1 MAKTRPEGYPT
12 LTPYLMVQNAAAAI
26 DFYRQAFGA
35 EERLR
40 LDGPAGRIGHAE
52 LAIGDALIM
61 LADEPPEHEI
71 PAPGADRS
79 VSLHLFVDDVDAMAR
94 RAVAAG
100 ARQIRPVETQFY
112 GDRLGTFADPFGHV
126 WHLASHVE
134 DVAPDE
140 LKRRY
145 AAMCAGKP
153 AAAEREG
160 SASSA

>member
-1 MAKTRPEGYPT
+1 MAQARPEGYPT
-12 LTPYLMVQNAAAAI
+12 LTPYLMVHNAAAAI

-40 LDGPAGRIGHAE
+40 LDGPGGRVGHAE

-61 LADEPPEHEI
+61 LADEPPEQEVPG
-71 PAPGADRS
+71 PAADRS

-100 ARQIRPVETQFY
+100 ARQIRAVETQFY

-134 DVAPDE
+134 DVTPEE

-153 AAAEREG
+153 AAERVG
-160 SASSA
+160 GAPLG